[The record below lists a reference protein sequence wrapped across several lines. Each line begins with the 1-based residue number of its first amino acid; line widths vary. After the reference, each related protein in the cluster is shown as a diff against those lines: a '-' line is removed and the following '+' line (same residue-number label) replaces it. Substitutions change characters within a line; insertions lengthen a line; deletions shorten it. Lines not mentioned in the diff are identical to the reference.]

1 MRLASLAIVL
11 SLAIPFTTGCMKAT
25 GGDPNPVASSSE
37 DIKNGTAATAYP
49 ESVLVDLYQGGQLNA
64 YCSGSL
70 IAPQV
75 VLTAGHC
82 VFQFNSWHIHAPY
95 VNQTATASSG
105 TTYDWTN
112 TSDTVDPSMHD
123 IGLIF
128 LDTPITLSSYPTL
141 ASSPLSDGSTV
152 VNIGRIRN
160 GQLSTTGLYVSGNV
174 TVHDGQQYGYPY
186 DYEAVDWI
194 ESGDSGGPDEQSG
207 THTIVAVNSGGGSD
221 EVLARVDLIY
231 SWIQTQIQTHGG
243 STSATGSGATTGSG
257 AGGGGG
263 TDCNTCANNS
273 ESGACSAQANA
284 CANDQNCLTLNDCL
298 GGCSDQTCVQNC
310 ANTAGQTAVNELNA
324 FDDCICNTACVQECA
339 TQCGG
344 SSSTTTTGAGAGT
357 TTGVGV
363 GVGSGVGVGV
373 GVGTG
378 SGVTT
383 GGLSSG
389 SLGAGGSG
397 VGPAGAG
404 GAGGGLSGGNNDSGD
419 NGGCNFG
426 VSSDS
431 AAWTTALLGLALAAA
446 RRRRRS

>member
-25 GGDPNPVASSSE
+25 GGDPDPVASTSQ

-82 VFQFNSWHIHAPY
+82 VFQFNSWQIHAPY
-95 VNQTATASSG
+95 VNQSATASSG
-105 TTYDWTN
+105 VTYDWTN
-112 TSDTVDPSMHD
+112 TSETVDPSMHD

-128 LDTPITLSSYPTL
+128 LNTPITLSSYPTL
-141 ASSPLSDGSTV
+141 ASSPLSAGSSV

-174 TVHDGQQYGYPY
+174 TVNDGNQYGYPY
-186 DYEAVDWI
+186 DYEAQDWI

-221 EVLARVDLIY
+221 EVLARVDLLY
-231 SWIQTQIQTHGG
+231 SWIEGQIQAHGG
-243 STSATGSGATTGSG
+243 TTSATSTSATTGSG

-263 TDCNTCANNS
+263 QDCNTCAQNS
-273 ESGACSAQANA
+273 ENGACNAQAAA
-284 CANDQNCLTLNDCL
+284 CGNDQACVNLSNCI
-298 GGCSDQTCVQNC
+298 GGCSDQTCVDNC

-324 FDDCICNTACVQECA
+324 FDDCICNNACVTECA
-339 TQCGG
+339 TECGG
-344 SSSTTTTGAGAGT
+344 SSSSTTTGAGART

-363 GVGSGVGVGV
+363 GVGTGVGVGV

-378 SGVTT
+378 VTT
-383 GGLSSG
+383 GSLSSG
-389 SLGAGGSG
+389 SLGAGGAG
-397 VGPAGAG
+397 AGPTGAG

-426 VSSDS
+426 TNGDPS
-431 AAWTTALLGLALAAA
+431 AWGVALLGLALAAA